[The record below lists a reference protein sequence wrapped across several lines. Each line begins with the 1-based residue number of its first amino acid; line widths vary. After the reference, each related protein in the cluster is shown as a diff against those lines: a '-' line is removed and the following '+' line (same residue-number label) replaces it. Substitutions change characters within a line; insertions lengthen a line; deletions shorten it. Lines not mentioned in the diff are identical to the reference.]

1 MCAATAR
8 KQCRKSWRVSLGRA
22 TEVPQLLALLLPEPG
37 VMPAGAIRRWWAVDD
52 GIVVDSGSEGGWT
65 HFLDDAVGVFAL
77 APAADAPVSWLAL
90 PGLTPLQAAAAAR
103 LQMADAALGQSAD
116 QHVAAGLVRDDGMV
130 AVAAVSRGAMDAWLA
145 QLALAEVSVRAL
157 VPVAALVPLP
167 AEGRATRAVIG
178 SEDVLRTATLSA
190 ATDPVIDPIRTAGLT
205 VDAVD
210 DAVVAEWLAGL
221 AERVPLDLLTGTYA
235 PRPQSALSPDMRR
248 WLVRLTAALAVL
260 TLAVPLVQAWQLAR
274 GTSAADARSVAAAAA
289 VGAKGDDAAAAEAAL
304 DQMLAARGGGPLA
317 LSAPLGGLYQSL
329 NDHPAVAVRTL
340 GHASNGTLSV
350 TLASP
355 RIEDVNAVLKALQA
369 RGYTITAQPM
379 QGSDGM
385 QMGNVTIRAVP

>member
-1 MCAATAR
+1 M
-8 KQCRKSWRVSLGRA
+8 
-22 TEVPQLLALLLPEPG
+22 PQLLILMLPAPG
-37 VMPAGAIRRWWAVDD
+37 ETDAGAIRRWWAFDD
-52 GIVVDSGSEGGWT
+52 DAVVDSGSEGGWA
-65 HFLDDAVGVFAL
+65 HALDDAEQVIAL
-77 APAADAPVSWLAL
+77 APAAAAPVTWLAL

-103 LQMADAALGQSAD
+103 LQMADAALGETAE
-116 QHVAAGLVRDDGMV
+116 QHVAAGAARDDGMV
-130 AVAAVSRGAMDAWLA
+130 PVTAVTRGAMDAWLA
-145 QLALAEVSVRAL
+145 QLALAAVSVRAL
-157 VPVAALVPLP
+157 VPVAALVPVP
-167 AEGRATRAVIG
+167 AEGRATRAVICG
-178 SEDVLRTATLSA
+178 DELLSAGGLSA
-190 ATDPVIDPIRTAGLT
+190 AADAVIDPLRVGGLT
-205 VDAVD
+205 VDDAD
-210 DAVVAEWLAGL
+210 DALVAAWLAGL
-221 AERVPLDLLTGTYA
+221 ADRVPLDLLTGAYA
-235 PRPQSALSPDMRR
+235 PRRKSALSGDMRR

-274 GTSAADARSVAAAAA
+274 GTSAADARSIAAAAA

-329 NDHPAVAVRTL
+329 QEHPAVAVRTL

>member
-1 MCAATAR
+1 M
-8 KQCRKSWRVSLGRA
+8 
-22 TEVPQLLALLLPEPG
+22 PQLLILMLPGAGE
-37 VMPAGAIRRWWAVDD
+37 VDAGAIRRWWAVDD
-52 GIVVDSGSEGGWT
+52 GTVVDSGSEGGWT
-65 HFLDDAVGVFAL
+65 HLLDDAMRVIAL

-103 LQMADAALGQSAD
+103 LQMADAALGEAAE
-116 QHVAAGLVRDDGMV
+116 QHVAAGLASADAVVPVV
-130 AVAAVSRGAMDAWLA
+130 AVTRGAMDSWLA

-157 VPVAALVPLP
+157 VPVAALLPLP
-167 AEGRATRAVIG
+167 AEGRATRAAVDG
-178 SEDVLRTATLSA
+178 ALLLCAGMLSA
-190 ATDPVIDPIRTAGLT
+190 EADAVIDPLRTAGLA
-205 VDAVD
+205 VDSVD
-210 DAVVAEWLAGL
+210 DAVVTGWLAGL

-235 PRPQSALSPDMRR
+235 PRRQRALSPDMRR

-274 GTSAADARSVAAAAA
+274 GTSAANARSVAAAAA
-289 VGAKGDDAAAAEAAL
+289 GGAKGDDAAAAETAL
-304 DQMLAARGGGPLA
+304 DVMLAARGGGPLA

-329 NDHPAVAVRTL
+329 QDHPAVAVRTL
-340 GHASNGTLSV
+340 SHASNGTLSV

-355 RIEDVNAVLKALQA
+355 RVEDVNAVLKDLQA
-369 RGYTITAQPM
+369 RGYIITAQPM